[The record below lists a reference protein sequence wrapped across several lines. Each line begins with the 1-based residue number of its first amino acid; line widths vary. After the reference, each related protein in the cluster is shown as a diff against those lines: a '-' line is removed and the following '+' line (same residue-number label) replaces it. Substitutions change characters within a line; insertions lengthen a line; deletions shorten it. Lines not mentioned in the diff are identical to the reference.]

1 MRGLLQKT
9 EQGWVVDYPQAFN
22 NSRLPLHPKNEEMAE
37 SSFTAKFTKYV
48 DFEIVKEYTDEHTN
62 QVQSYAKL
70 VKPQADKTD
79 RKVKLKDYQEMA
91 EDAWE
96 GCDGCTEDD
105 KHFFIKGYIAAI
117 HRMEID

>member
-22 NSRLPLHPKNEEMAE
+22 NGRLPLHPKNEEMVE

-70 VKPQADKTD
+70 VKPQADKTE
-79 RKVKLKDYQEMA
+79 RKVKLKAYQEMA

-96 GCDGCTEDD
+96 VCDGCTEDD